1 MNVRPERLAEHLK
14 QGLKPLYLVS
24 GDQSLLVQEV
34 CDEIRAAARAAG
46 YSHRKVFHADT
57 GFNWDELDYSGHAL
71 SLFAEQN
78 LLEVRLP
85 KVPDKSGCEALQ
97 RYAQSPAQDSL
108 LLIIT
113 PKLDKRSQGAAWLKT
128 VDATGCRITLWPV
141 EPAQLSDWIKH
152 RMQQHGLKPQR
163 EATELLAE
171 LVEGNLLAAAQE
183 IEKLSLM
190 VDTAEITADMI
201 TQVVSDSSR
210 YNLFYLIDTVL
221 KGDAAH
227 SLRILNGLRGEGV
240 DALALV
246 WGLARELRQLLKIRS
261 AVDQGQDIKQAM
273 NAQKVWSSR
282 QSFTGQ
288 AVSRLSYNAMKRIH
302 VAIARVDQTVKGMS
316 RDNVWDQLETI
327 TLTLA
332 GTRPASFR

>member
-1 MNVRPERLAEHLK
+1 MNVRPERLAEHLR

-24 GDQSLLVQEV
+24 GDQPLLVQET

-46 YSHRKVFHADT
+46 YTHRKVFHADT
-57 GFNWDELDYSGHAL
+57 GFNWDELYYSGNAL
-71 SLFAEQN
+71 SLFAEQH
-78 LLEVRLP
+78 LLEVRLS
-85 KVPDKSGCEALQ
+85 KVPDKLGCEALQ
-97 RYAQSPAQDSL
+97 HYAQSPAQDSL

-113 PKLDKRSQGAAWLKT
+113 PKLDKRSQGAPWLET
-128 VDATGCRITLWPV
+128 VDAAGCHITLWPV
-141 EPAQLSDWIKH
+141 EPAQLPDWIKH
-152 RMQQHGLKPQR
+152 RMHQHGLKPQR

-190 VDTAEITADMI
+190 AETTEITADMI
-201 TQVVSDSSR
+201 TQAVSDSSR
-210 YNLFYLIDTVL
+210 YNLFYLIDTAL

-227 SLRILNGLRGEGV
+227 SLRILNGLHGEGV

-261 AVDQGQDIKQAM
+261 AVDRGQSVQQAM
-273 NAQKVWSSR
+273 QAQKVWKNR
-282 QSFTGQ
+282 QSLTGR

-302 VAIARVDQTVKGMS
+302 LAIGRVDQTVKGMY
-316 RDNVWDQLETI
+316 RGNVWDQLEAI